1 MVTKARVEDRTVEL
15 NGLQFHYRDW
25 GDPSAPPLV
34 LLHGF
39 TGHARSWDTF
49 ASSLQERLRLLALDQ
64 RGHGESA
71 YAGDYAP
78 ARMLEDVEAF
88 RRALGLERFRLLG
101 LSMGG
106 RNAYAYAAARPEA
119 VERLVIVD
127 IGPEIGK
134 AGLNRIRTAVQAT
147 SDVFQDPEEA
157 VALMRAGNARAPE
170 AELRHRC
177 LNNLIQRPDGN
188 WTWRYDPVLRDPQRG
203 LPQADP
209 EAGWQQLSQIACPT
223 LLVRGEESDVLDRE
237 VADRMRREIRDC
249 RFVEVKDAGHSVPL
263 DSPLGFQAAV
273 RSFLLEGLS

>member
-1 MVTKARVEDRTVEL
+1 V
-15 NGLQFHYRDW
+15 
-25 GDPSAPPLV
+25 
-34 LLHGF
+34 LHGF

-49 ASSLQERLRLLALDQ
+49 ASSVQDRLRVLALDQ

-71 YAGDYAP
+71 YAEDYAP
-78 ARMLEDVEAF
+78 EHMVEDVEAF
-88 RRALGLERFRLLG
+88 RQALGLERFRLLG

-106 RNAYAYAAARPEA
+106 RNAYAYAAAHPDA

-134 AGLNRIRTAVQAT
+134 SGLERIRTAVQAT
-147 SDVFQDPEEA
+147 SDVFNDPEEA

-177 LNNLIQRPDGN
+177 LNNLLQRPDGT
-188 WTWRYDPVLRDPQRG
+188 WTWRYDPVLRDPARG

-209 EAGWQQLSQIACPT
+209 ETGWRQLAQIECPT

-237 VADRMRREIRDC
+237 VAERMLKAIKDC
-249 RFVEVKDAGHSVPL
+249 RFAEVKDAGHSIPL

-273 RSFLLEGLS
+273 RPFVLEGF

>member
-1 MVTKARVEDRTVEL
+1 MVTRARVEDRTVEL
-15 NGLQFHYRDW
+15 GGLQFHYRDW
-25 GDPSAPPLV
+25 GDPAAPPLV

-49 ASSLQERLRLLALDQ
+49 ASSVQDNLRVLALDQ

-71 YAGDYAP
+71 YADDYAP
-78 ARMLEDVEAF
+78 ERMMEDVEAF
-88 RRALGLERFRLLG
+88 RQALGLERFRLLG

-106 RNAYAYAAARPEA
+106 RNAYAYAAAHPEA

-134 AGLNRIRTAVQAT
+134 AGLQRIRTAVNHT
-147 SDVFQDPEEA
+147 SDVFNDPEEA

-177 LNNLIQRPDGN
+177 LNNLLQRPDGA
-188 WTWRYDPVLRDPQRG
+188 WTWRYDPILRSPDRP

-209 EAGWQQLSQIACPT
+209 ETGWAQLRQIDCPT

-237 VADRMRREIRDC
+237 VAERMLKEIRDC
-249 RFVEVKDAGHSVPL
+249 RFAEVKDAGHSVPL

-273 RSFLLEGLS
+273 KSFLLGGI